1 MIASACQL
9 FLVIFGEILIMAKLY
24 LIPTTLGD
32 TTIERV
38 LPPDL
43 TQIISSISVFI
54 VENIRTARRFLKKVN
69 PAIVIDNLTFFE
81 LNQHTDKKEI
91 SRFLEPIEKGLDI
104 GIISEAGCPAV
115 ADPGADVVKLA
126 HTKDIRVVPLVGPSS
141 ILMALMASGMSGQ
154 NFAFNGYLP
163 IKNPEK
169 AQQIKFL
176 EKRMQTEGQTQ
187 LFIEAPYRN
196 MQLLDDLLKNCD
208 PQTML
213 CVAADITLDTEFI
226 LSKPVLYWKTH
237 IPDIQKRPAIFMI
250 GKV

>member
-1 MIASACQL
+1 MPAARRR
-9 FLVIFGEILIMAKLY
+9 FLTIFEKILRMAKLY

-32 TTIERV
+32 TRIERV

-43 TQIISSISVFI
+43 TALISSIPVFI

-69 PAIVIDNLTFFE
+69 PEIVIDNLIFFE
-81 LNQHTDKKEI
+81 LNEHTDKNEI
-91 SRFLEPIEKGLDI
+91 GRFLEPNKNGLDI

-115 ADPGADVVKLA
+115 ADPGADVVKIA
-126 HTKDIRVVPLVGPSS
+126 HTRNVQVVPLVGPSS
-141 ILMALMASGMSGQ
+141 ILLALMASGMSGQ

-187 LFIEAPYRN
+187 IFIEAPYRN
-196 MQLLDDLLKNCD
+196 QQLLDDLLKNCD
-208 PQTML
+208 PQTVL
-213 CVAADITLDTEFI
+213 CIAADLTLETEFI
-226 LSKPVLYWKTH
+226 VSKPVSYWRSH

>member
-1 MIASACQL
+1 
-9 FLVIFGEILIMAKLY
+9 MAKLY

-43 TQIISSISVFI
+43 THLISSISVFI
-54 VENIRTARRFLKKVN
+54 VEDLRTARRFLKKVD

-91 SRFLEPIEKGLDI
+91 NHFLEPIKNGQDV

-115 ADPGADVVKLA
+115 ADPGAEVVKIA
-126 HTKDIRVVPLVGPSS
+126 HTRNIQVVPLVGPSS
-141 ILMALMASGMSGQ
+141 ILLALMASGMSGQ

-169 AQQIKFL
+169 SQQIKML
-176 EKRMQTEGQTQ
+176 EKRMLAEGQTQ
-187 LFIEAPYRN
+187 IFIETPYRN
-196 MQLLDDLLKNCD
+196 AQLLDDLLKNCD
-208 PQTML
+208 LQTML
-213 CVAADITLDTEFI
+213 CIAVDITLDSEFI
-226 LSKPVLYWKTH
+226 LSKPVSYWKTN

-250 GKV
+250 GKI

>member
-1 MIASACQL
+1 MPSACRR
-9 FLVIFGEILIMAKLY
+9 FLTIFEEIFRMAKLY

-43 TQIISSISVFI
+43 SLLISSIPVFI

-69 PAIVIDNLTFFE
+69 QAIVIDDLTFFE

-91 SRFLEPIEKGLDI
+91 SRFLEPIKNGLDI

-126 HTKDIRVVPLVGPSS
+126 HTKDIQVVPLVGPSS

-163 IKNPEK
+163 IRNPEK

-176 EKRMQTEGQTQ
+176 EKRMQIEGQTQ
-187 LFIEAPYRN
+187 IFIEAPYRN
-196 MQLLDDLLKNCD
+196 AQLLDDLLKNCD

-213 CVAADITLDTEFI
+213 CIAADITLDTEFI
-226 LSKPVLYWKTH
+226 QAKPVLYWKTH

-250 GKV
+250 GRV

>member
-1 MIASACQL
+1 
-9 FLVIFGEILIMAKLY
+9 MAKIY

-32 TTIERV
+32 TSIERV

-43 TQIISSISVFI
+43 TQLISSVSVFI

-69 PAIVIDNLTFFE
+69 PAIVIDGLTFFE
-81 LNQHTDKKEI
+81 LNEHTDRKAI
-91 SRFLEPIEKGLDI
+91 SRFLEPIKKGLDI

-115 ADPGADVVKLA
+115 ADPGADVVKIA
-126 HTKDIRVVPLVGPSS
+126 HTKDIRVVPLAGPSS

-176 EKRMQTEGQTQ
+176 ERRMQTEGQTQ
-187 LFIEAPYRN
+187 IFIEAPYRN
-196 MQLLDDLLKNCD
+196 AQLLDDLLKNCD

-213 CVAADITLDTEFI
+213 CIAVDITLDTEFI
-226 LSKPVLYWKTH
+226 LSKPVSYWKAH

-250 GKV
+250 GRV

>member
-1 MIASACQL
+1 
-9 FLVIFGEILIMAKLY
+9 MAKLY

-43 TQIISSISVFI
+43 NQIISSITVFI

-69 PAIVIDNLTFFE
+69 PAIVIDDLTFFE

-91 SRFLEPIEKGLDI
+91 SRFLEPIKNGLDI
-104 GIISEAGCPAV
+104 GIISEAGCPAI
-115 ADPGADVVKLA
+115 ADPGADVVKIA
-126 HTKDIRVVPLVGPSS
+126 HTRNIQVVPLVGPSS

-169 AQQIKFL
+169 AQQIKLL

-187 LFIEAPYRN
+187 IFIETPYRN
-196 MQLLDDLLKNCD
+196 AQLLDDLLKNCD
-208 PQTML
+208 PQTIL
-213 CVAADITLDTEFI
+213 CIAADITLDTELI
-226 LSKPVLYWKTH
+226 LAKPVSYWKTN

>member
-1 MIASACQL
+1 MPSVCRRFLTIFEKIFSMSKL
-9 FLVIFGEILIMAKLY
+9 F

-32 TTIERV
+32 TSIERV

-43 TQIISSISVFI
+43 TLLISSIPVFI

-91 SRFLEPIEKGLDI
+91 SRFLEPNKKDQDI

-115 ADPGADVVKLA
+115 ADPGAEVVKIA
-126 HTKDIRVVPLVGPSS
+126 HQQNIQVVPLVGPSS
-141 ILMALMASGMSGQ
+141 ILLALMASGMSGQ

-169 AQQIKFL
+169 AQQIKML

-187 LFIEAPYRN
+187 IFIEAPYRN
-196 MQLLDDLLKNCD
+196 AQLLNDLLLNCD

-226 LSKPVLYWKTH
+226 LSKPVSYWKMH
-237 IPDIQKRPAIFMI
+237 LPDVQKRPAIFMI

>member
-1 MIASACQL
+1 
-9 FLVIFGEILIMAKLY
+9 MAKLY

-43 TQIISSISVFI
+43 TELISSVTVFI

-69 PAIVIDNLTFFE
+69 PAIVIDDLTFFE
-81 LNQHTDKKEI
+81 LNQHADKKDI
-91 SRFLEPIEKGLDI
+91 SRFLEPIQNGQDI
-104 GIISEAGCPAV
+104 GVISEAGCPAV
-115 ADPGADVVKLA
+115 ADPGADVVKIA
-126 HTKDIRVVPLVGPSS
+126 HIRNIQVVPLVGPSS

-169 AQQIKFL
+169 AQQIKML

-187 LFIEAPYRN
+187 IFIEAPYRN
-196 MQLLDDLLKNCD
+196 AQLLGDLLQNCD

-213 CVAADITLDTEFI
+213 CIAVDITLDTEFI
-226 LSKPVLYWKTH
+226 RSKPVSFWKTNL
-237 IPDIQKRPAIFMI
+237 PDIQKRPAIFMI

>member
-1 MIASACQL
+1 MRSAYRR
-9 FLVIFGEILIMAKLY
+9 FLTIFEKNFCMAKLF

-32 TTIERV
+32 TSIERV

-43 TQIISSISVFI
+43 ELIISSITVFI

-69 PAIVIDNLTFFE
+69 PAIVIDDLTFFE

-91 SRFLEPIEKGLDI
+91 SRYLEPIKDGKDI
-104 GIISEAGCPAV
+104 GIISEAGCPGI
-115 ADPGADVVKLA
+115 ADPGAEVVKIA
-126 HTKDIRVVPLVGPSS
+126 HIRNIQVVPLVGPSS
-141 ILMALMASGMSGQ
+141 ILLALMASGMSGQ

-169 AQQIKFL
+169 SAQIKML
-176 EKRMQTEGQTQ
+176 EKRMQAEGQTQ
-187 LFIEAPYRN
+187 IFIETPYRN
-196 MQLLDDLLKNCD
+196 AQLLDELLKNCD

-213 CVAADITLDTEFI
+213 CIAVDVTLNTEFI
-226 LSKPVLYWKTH
+226 LSKPVSYWKNN